1 LQHTGTPNAKYWIT
15 NLLATTVGGKDLKT
29 LTKATVS
36 ATTETED
43 ASLMLHAMPYIMGG
57 TKEKGVLLVNK
68 KAKTLAVHLEG
79 TNCSATIV
87 EVSGEEPACNPRST
101 DPWMRMAYW
110 RWGRSR
116 WRSSRRRLERASERR
131 AARWGV

>member
-1 LQHTGTPNAKYWIT
+1 M
-15 NLLATTVGGKDLKT
+15 LATTVGGKDLKT

-68 KAKTLAVHLEG
+68 KAKTLAVHLVW
-79 TNCSATIV
+79 NIFRLFFKKIF
-87 EVSGEEPACNPRST
+87 VSLLCQCAV
-101 DPWMRMAYW
+101 D
-110 RWGRSR
+110 
-116 WRSSRRRLERASERR
+116 LIERENNEF
-131 AARWGV
+131 